1 MYRRFEAELV
11 FANMTKKELAEKVGM
26 KYDTLVLKLAGKSPL
41 NFSDSIKLK
50 EAINTNIPLEELFK
64 CE

>member
-1 MYRRFEAELV
+1 MYRRFEAELT
-11 FANMTKKELAEKVGM
+11 FAGMTKKELAEKVEM

-41 NFSDSIKLK
+41 NFADAIKLK
-50 EAINTNIPLEELFK
+50 EAINTNVSLEELFK